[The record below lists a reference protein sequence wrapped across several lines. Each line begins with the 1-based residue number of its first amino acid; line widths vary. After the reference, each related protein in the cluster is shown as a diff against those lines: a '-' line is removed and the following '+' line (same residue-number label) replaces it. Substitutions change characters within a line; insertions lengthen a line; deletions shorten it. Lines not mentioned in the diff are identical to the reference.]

1 MIQVVSSH
9 ANPIRLPLN
18 RVHTTLKLK
27 KLEESLTKKLNRK
40 PTLEE
45 LAESA
50 MMRPQDLQRFIRDI
64 PNVVSMDSTP
74 VDSDEDLFLRDV
86 ITDTDYDPLAEAEKR
101 ALDQE
106 LEEALSCLTDKE
118 RIVVNHRFGLNDTR
132 SYTLEEIG
140 KLLGVTRERVRQIEA
155 QALDKLRNPRRCENQ
170 IAEWEKQRE
179 TLVNNGDIEHV
190 KSREFAAPM
199 ILAMRSDVPY
209 RLNGNVMN
217 TGLITNLPRAA
228 CVEVP
233 CMVDRNGINPCV
245 IGDLPE
251 QLAALN
257 RTNINVQL
265 MTMEAARSKKR
276 ADVYMAAYLDP
287 HTAAELSLDDIRSMC
302 DDLFEAH
309 KDWLPEYR

>member
-1 MIQVVSSH
+1 MINSNHNREKENENQLLRNYFKDLKKHPPLTREEEVVLLDQVKAGNERAKQRLILANLRFVVAVAKRYKHINEVPFEELIAVGNLGLMRAAQRFDCAKNVRFISYAVWWIRQAMIQVVSSH

-40 PTLEE
+40 PTLDE

-86 ITDTDYDPLAEAEKR
+86 ITDTDYDPPAEAEKR

-155 QALDKLRNPRRCENQ
+155 QALDKLRNPRRCENLQ
-170 IAEWEKQRE
+170 YYI
-179 TLVNNGDIEHV
+179 
-190 KSREFAAPM
+190 S
-199 ILAMRSDVPY
+199 
-209 RLNGNVMN
+209 
-217 TGLITNLPRAA
+217 
-228 CVEVP
+228 
-233 CMVDRNGINPCV
+233 
-245 IGDLPE
+245 
-251 QLAALN
+251 
-257 RTNINVQL
+257 
-265 MTMEAARSKKR
+265 
-276 ADVYMAAYLDP
+276 
-287 HTAAELSLDDIRSMC
+287 
-302 DDLFEAH
+302 
-309 KDWLPEYR
+309 

>member
-1 MIQVVSSH
+1 MINSNHNREKENDNQLLRNYFKDLKKHPPITREEEVTLLEQVKAGNERAKQRLILANLRFVVAVAKRYKHINEVPFEELIAVGNLGLMRAAQRFDCAKNVRFISYAVWWIRQAMIQVVSSH

-18 RVHTTLKLK
+18 RVHTSLKLK

-45 LAESA
+45 LADSA

-74 VDSDEDLFLRDV
+74 VDSEEDLFLRDV

-106 LEEALSCLTDKE
+106 LEEAMQCLTDKE

-155 QALDKLRNPRRCENQ
+155 QALDKLRNPRRS
-170 IAEWEKQRE
+170 
-179 TLVNNGDIEHV
+179 VNLQYYI
-190 KSREFAAPM
+190 S
-199 ILAMRSDVPY
+199 
-209 RLNGNVMN
+209 
-217 TGLITNLPRAA
+217 
-228 CVEVP
+228 
-233 CMVDRNGINPCV
+233 
-245 IGDLPE
+245 
-251 QLAALN
+251 
-257 RTNINVQL
+257 
-265 MTMEAARSKKR
+265 
-276 ADVYMAAYLDP
+276 
-287 HTAAELSLDDIRSMC
+287 
-302 DDLFEAH
+302 
-309 KDWLPEYR
+309 